1 VRRRMWFALTVV
13 MAASLAVGVGMAF
26 AANPKKASGKTT
38 TKATTL
44 HCSVSLTTEPP
55 AGSNAVAQPS
65 SQGNMYGPI
74 HCSTK
79 GFGGGVESAPFTVP
93 DSGDTVGK
101 YTAYFKTGSITG
113 SFDWTP
119 QEQSDLSNF
128 GGQAWQ
134 GTMTVTGGTGLFK
147 GIVGKKGSG
156 VENCTSP
163 DSVHV
168 TCTAKIKFTM
178 KDTNTLTSTPA

>member
-1 VRRRMWFALTVV
+1 VRRRMWFAVTVV
-13 MAASLAVGVGMAF
+13 TAASLAAGVGMAF
-26 AANPKKASGKTT
+26 AASPKKASAK
-38 TKATTL
+38 TKAKTL
-44 HCSVSLTTEPP
+44 NCSVSLTTEPP
-55 AGSNAVAQPS
+55 DGSNAVAQPS
-65 SQGNMYGPI
+65 SQGQMYGPI

-93 DSGDTVGK
+93 DSGDTVGT
-101 YTAYFKTGSITG
+101 YTAYFKQGTVSG

-119 QEQSDLSNF
+119 QQQVDISAFQS
-128 GGQAWQ
+128 QTWQ
-134 GTMTVTGGTGLFK
+134 GTMTITGGTGLYK
-147 GIVGKKGSG
+147 GIVGKKATG

-178 KDTNTLTSTPA
+178 KDTNTLVSTPA